1 MQEARK
7 SNGLDVT
14 DRIEL
19 WWLAQGETAEALVAG
34 TSQLAEE
41 VLAVSVLRARPTAP
55 LRAHTADELG
65 LEFWLRLAG
74 G

>member
-19 WWLAQGETAEALVAG
+19 WWLGEGELAEALAAG
-34 TSQLAEE
+34 TAQLAEE

-55 LRAHTADELG
+55 LRRHAEDELG
-65 LEFWLRLAG
+65 LQFWLRLAG